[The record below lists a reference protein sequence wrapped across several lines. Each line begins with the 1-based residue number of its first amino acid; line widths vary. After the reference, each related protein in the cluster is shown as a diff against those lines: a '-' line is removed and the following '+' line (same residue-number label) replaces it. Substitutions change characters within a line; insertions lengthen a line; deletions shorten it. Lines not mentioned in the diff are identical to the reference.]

1 MSQPDAD
8 LGTADTGGREANT
21 GPIDLACA
29 ERGCGSPLVLVMGL
43 GADRSAWELH
53 LQAYEKRYRC
63 YAVDNRGVGMS
74 AKPAGPYS
82 TAQMADDYARL
93 IEARALRPVRVV
105 GISMG
110 GAIAQELALRHPGL
124 VERLVL
130 VSTWARCDAYTAQV
144 FSHLATVRAALSP
157 AAFASL
163 LQLWIWTPQYVNQH
177 VDELVEARRAGAE
190 PPQPQH
196 AFEAQC
202 AACIAHDT
210 ADRLSEITVP
220 VLITAGQADIFTPLP
235 LAEEICARIP
245 AAELEV
251 FPDAGHAHHWEALD
265 AFNRLTTDWLA

>member
-1 MSQPDAD
+1 MSQPDVD
-8 LGTADTGGREANT
+8 LDTGDGDGRGT
-21 GPIDLACA
+21 SSRPIDLAYI
-29 ERGCGSPLVLVMGL
+29 ERGRGAPLVLIMGL

-93 IEARALRPVRVV
+93 IKARALGPVRVV

-124 VERLVL
+124 VQRLVL
-130 VSTWARCDAYTAQV
+130 VSTWARCDAYTAEV
-144 FSHLATVRAALSP
+144 FSHFARVRAAVSP
-157 AAFASL
+157 AAFSAL
-163 LQLWIWTPQYVNQH
+163 LQLWIWTPRYVNEH
-177 VDELVEARRAGAE
+177 VDELVEARRPGAE

-202 AACIAHDT
+202 EACITHDS
-210 ADRLSEITVP
+210 AERLGKITVP
-220 VLITAGQADIFTPLP
+220 TLITAGQADIFTPLP
-235 LAEEICARIP
+235 LAEEVCARIP
-245 AAELEV
+245 AAQLQV

-265 AFNRLTTDWLA
+265 AFNKLTTDWLA